1 MVLNSYNFGK
11 FRVNANGKQ
20 VDIWLIYRCKKC
32 KHSWNL
38 TIYERR
44 RPSKID
50 PDEYELFIENDEA
63 LALKYGNDMNFLRKT
78 MLNLNERQ
86 SRIVD
91 IRLCLVR

>member
-1 MVLNSYNFGK
+1 M
-11 FRVNANGKQ
+11 NANGKQ